1 MPTPTPRPDG
11 ATVHIVGD
19 GDTLFGIA
27 LTYGVDV
34 EQIRELNASSL
45 GGNDMIWPGQELVIS
60 MPSQAPAPT
69 ALPEPPTPA
78 PDSSSEAEN
87 PAPEGQTA
95 QTSEGSAPES
105 SPGEAA
111 PAGGASVCVLAFH
124 DRNGDS
130 FQDPE
135 TEELLPNAEFAL
147 ADASG
152 VVDRYTSDGIS
163 EPHCFAG
170 LVPGAYRVIQTSPPG
185 YEPSGPA
192 EWPVAVAEG
201 SSLSIQFGNVRGEG
215 SVIPEEESA
224 EAAAHEEGTAGNSS
238 SGSGS
243 GVSNLFATVA
253 KVSGVLVLLLAGG
266 VAVIFVLNRRRV

>member
-27 LTYGVDV
+27 LLYAVDAD
-34 EQIRELNASSL
+34 QIRELNASSL
-45 GGNDMIWPGQELVIS
+45 GDNDMIWPGQELVIA
-60 MPSQAPAPT
+60 MPSQAPTPT
-69 ALPEPPTPA
+69 PPPEPPTP
-78 PDSSSEAEN
+78 
-87 PAPEGQTA
+87 G
-95 QTSEGSAPES
+95 PES
-105 SPGEAA
+105 PAQESEVAEAPAGSPEEEA

-130 FQDPE
+130 FQDSE
-135 TEELLPNAEFAL
+135 NEELLPNAELTL

-163 EPHCFAG
+163 EPHCFKS
-170 LVPGAYRVIQTSPPG
+170 LTPGAYRVIQTSPPG

-201 SSLSIQFGNVRGEG
+201 TSLSIQFGNVRGEG
-215 SVIPEEESA
+215 SLTLDEEPTEPT
-224 EAAAHEEGTAGNSS
+224 AAGEEGDNPPSNSNS
-238 SGSGS
+238 NVG
-243 GVSNLFATVA
+243 NLFATVA
-253 KVSGVLVLLLAGG
+253 KVSGVLVLILAAG
-266 VAVIFVLNRRRV
+266 VAVLFVLNRRRI

>member
-1 MPTPTPRPDG
+1 
-11 ATVHIVGD
+11 
-19 GDTLFGIA
+19 
-27 LTYGVDV
+27 
-34 EQIRELNASSL
+34 
-45 GGNDMIWPGQELVIS
+45 
-60 MPSQAPAPT
+60 
-69 ALPEPPTPA
+69 
-78 PDSSSEAEN
+78 
-87 PAPEGQTA
+87 
-95 QTSEGSAPES
+95 
-105 SPGEAA
+105 
-111 PAGGASVCVLAFH
+111 VLAFH

-147 ADASG
+147 ANASG

-215 SVIPEEESA
+215 SVIPEEESP
-224 EAAAHEEGTAGNSS
+224 EAAVPEEGTAGNSS

-266 VAVIFVLNRRRV
+266 VAVLFVLNRRRV